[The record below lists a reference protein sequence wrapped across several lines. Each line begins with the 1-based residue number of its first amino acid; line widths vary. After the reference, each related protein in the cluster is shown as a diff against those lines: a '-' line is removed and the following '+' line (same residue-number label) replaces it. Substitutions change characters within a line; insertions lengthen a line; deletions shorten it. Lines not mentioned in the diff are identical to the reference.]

1 MQTIS
6 NPEHFEVLTST
17 YDLVTIGS
25 GSAARAAANEAR
37 RLGKSVAMIEHGTAG
52 GTCLNVGCVP
62 SKTLLAAA
70 ATRFAALHQNF
81 PGIKTYAEPANLA
94 LLVNDKDQMITQ
106 FRDTFHVKGP
116 VEAGINVLLGTAV
129 FTPSEN
135 RDCVSLVVEGSEDSI
150 QVQAKH
156 VIIASGASP
165 FIPEIPG
172 LLDVDFL
179 TSSSA
184 MSLKSVPE
192 SLLVVG
198 GNAIGL
204 EQAQLFSRLGSKVK
218 VIEVAPRIAPF
229 EDHAISATLKE
240 SLTKQGVEFLTGAD
254 LKQVKVGGDLV
265 ICTVIVGEDTHV
277 ITAEKILIATGR
289 RPVTEKLN
297 LDAVNV
303 SVGARGQVIVDK
315 HLMTSNPRIW
325 AAGDVTGEAQFVYVA
340 VEQGRLAAS
349 NALGGE
355 LSSLDYNALPR
366 VTFTSPELASVG
378 LTPLQAE
385 ERGIPYE
392 IRELPVAFVL
402 RAIVSRHS
410 DGLIR
415 LVSDSQTGTIL
426 GVHMVRESAGDVI
439 AAATYIISA
448 NMTVHQL
455 ANIWSP
461 EFTMTESLKNV
472 AKTSPITN

>member
-156 VIIASGASP
+156 C
-165 FIPEIPG
+165 
-172 LLDVDFL
+172 LLY
-179 TSSSA
+179 TSDA
-184 MSLKSVPE
+184 
-192 SLLVVG
+192 
-198 GNAIGL
+198 AD
-204 EQAQLFSRLGSKVK
+204 
-218 VIEVAPRIAPF
+218 EV
-229 EDHAISATLKE
+229 
-240 SLTKQGVEFLTGAD
+240 
-254 LKQVKVGGDLV
+254 
-265 ICTVIVGEDTHV
+265 
-277 ITAEKILIATGR
+277 R
-289 RPVTEKLN
+289 RV
-297 LDAVNV
+297 
-303 SVGARGQVIVDK
+303 
-315 HLMTSNPRIW
+315 
-325 AAGDVTGEAQFVYVA
+325 
-340 VEQGRLAAS
+340 
-349 NALGGE
+349 
-355 LSSLDYNALPR
+355 
-366 VTFTSPELASVG
+366 
-378 LTPLQAE
+378 
-385 ERGIPYE
+385 
-392 IRELPVAFVL
+392 
-402 RAIVSRHS
+402 
-410 DGLIR
+410 
-415 LVSDSQTGTIL
+415 
-426 GVHMVRESAGDVI
+426 
-439 AAATYIISA
+439 
-448 NMTVHQL
+448 
-455 ANIWSP
+455 
-461 EFTMTESLKNV
+461 
-472 AKTSPITN
+472 